1 MCQRVSE
8 RTCDQSYLVPCIFVF
23 TKFGSF
29 SGLNFTVGG
38 PGGPMLAE
46 GGDAVLVAAEPA
58 WKRKACVACNKVGWA
73 EHNKPAQV
81 MCTTCHNQA
90 LNASNRKRKVARQE
104 KRVRAAARHAPPPR
118 VILPGNDEHSPELE
132 AQLREIIRWC
142 IDKTRGPSKV
152 PGVDVING
160 GFVELKIPATH
171 EVPADESEENWTDWQ
186 HIITHRQGFDAWY
199 AITEKKEARELCLWR
214 ADPPTLAIE
223 YIQELQARTSEAL
236 GLHFAGTPFAH
247 HDFSLI
253 MGDKERG
260 AGNTAGQVVHCDVQH
275 PETFGITYVLG
286 GYGTKVANYTTAEH
300 MDLMRK
306 HTSDIG
312 YSIQDITMQSGT
324 TLSRLYASYLSCFQ
338 LTEVNV
344 LERTVPVRA
353 EDNSNSDDEPTPSF
367 FQPGTVS
374 LVNGGFA
381 HAASGLSAMHPLRM
395 ILFSAGSQLGVE
407 SPYQGYEQKL
417 IGEPDVFWAFAART
431 AAQRAAWLERAKAT
445 ILRVVTSQGPNYY
458 ASKKAGATL
467 PTPGSLFSPLTLHS
481 QPLYLHQAPSTATT
495 GTSAENSP
503 IAKVAYNIKVTQEE
517 MLKRLRG
524 EGTVLNGRGMT
535 APAEVGFSVVELQR
549 ALWVVEALVAY
560 VSSDAAPI
568 IKKLGWQKAHFSGD
582 MKALKDL
589 IKETTAVLTPM
600 TTMVAVAATGR
611 GRGGGKGRGSVK
623 GKGTAGTTGRGRRS
637 GAAKG

>member
-46 GGDAVLVAAEPA
+46 GGDAVLVAADPA
-58 WKRKACVACNKVGWA
+58 WKRKACAKCGLVGWA

-445 ILRVVTSQGPNYY
+445 ILRVVTSQGTNYY
-458 ASKKAGATL
+458 ASKKGGATL
-467 PTPGSLFSPLTLHS
+467 PTPGFLLLPL
-481 QPLYLHQAPSTATT
+481 PLYIHSHFTSTKHHYCYHRYQRREQSHREGGVQHQGHTR
-495 GTSAENSP
+495 GDAE
-503 IAKVAYNIKVTQEE
+503 
-517 MLKRLRG
+517 
-524 EGTVLNGRGMT
+524 
-535 APAEVGFSVVELQR
+535 
-549 ALWVVEALVAY
+549 
-560 VSSDAAPI
+560 
-568 IKKLGWQKAHFSGD
+568 
-582 MKALKDL
+582 
-589 IKETTAVLTPM
+589 
-600 TTMVAVAATGR
+600 AATWGGDGAER
-611 GRGGGKGRGSVK
+611 QGDDRAGRGGFLRRGVAACSSGGRGPGRVRLFRRPHHQEV
-623 GKGTAGTTGRGRRS
+623 GVAEEPLQWRHQGTQGLDQGDNGGPSPDDDDGRCGGHGPR
-637 GAAKG
+637 